1 MAYKGNEE
9 VAAAE
14 LSPST
19 RRTKDIR
26 TFIRPEG
33 LEHLVHVRTDRD
45 DRVIK
50 LAVDRHIH
58 RPQPANRI

>member
-1 MAYKGNEE
+1 MAYKGNEK
-9 VAAAE
+9 VAVAE

-26 TFIRPEG
+26 TFMRPEG
-33 LEHLVHVRTDRD
+33 LEHLHVRTDRD
-45 DRVIK
+45 DQVVK

>member
-1 MAYKGNEE
+1 MAYKGNEK

-33 LEHLVHVRTDRD
+33 LEQFTYVRTDRD
-45 DRVIK
+45 DQVIK

-58 RPQPANRI
+58 RPRPANRI